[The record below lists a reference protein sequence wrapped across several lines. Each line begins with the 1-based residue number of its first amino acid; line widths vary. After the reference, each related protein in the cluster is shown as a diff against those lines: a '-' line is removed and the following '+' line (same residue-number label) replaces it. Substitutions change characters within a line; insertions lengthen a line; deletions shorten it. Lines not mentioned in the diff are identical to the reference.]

1 MNKSID
7 KFQSCCNSFKSSK
20 TLEKR
25 VNKNLLKIKNNT
37 KYTVSQLILKIKL
50 VKIAR
55 NNFVLLDDAY
65 LVENFCS
72 PR

>member
-7 KFQSCCNSFKSSK
+7 KFQSCCNSFKSNK

-37 KYTVSQLILKIKL
+37 KYISIKKSPGIYSFPAHLKNKL
-50 VKIAR
+50 VKI
-55 NNFVLLDDAY
+55 LSHIL
-65 LVENFCS
+65 
-72 PR
+72 